1 MRNNYYFRDME
12 DKSLIS
18 GTTATVLAPFVDG
31 WEKLFAWLIVAI
43 VLIIADLNF
52 GIKAARKRGDVIRRS
67 KAIRRSINKLV
78 DYICWIAI
86 AWVLGVSFSSPFN
99 IPLLPLIVI
108 AFVYGIELQSIIDNY
123 LEYKGVKKRF
133 SLLKL
138 ITSWIKKPEIADA
151 FENGKHESNC

>member
-1 MRNNYYFRDME
+1 ME
-12 DKSLIS
+12 EKSLIS

-31 WEKLFAWLIVAI
+31 WEKLFTWLIVAI

-52 GIKAARKRGDVIRRS
+52 GIKAARKRGDTIRRS

-86 AWVLGVSFSSPFN
+86 AWVLGVQFSSPFN
-99 IPLLPLIVI
+99 IPLLPVIVMC
-108 AFVYGIELQSIIDNY
+108 FVYGIELQSIIDNY

-133 SLLKL
+133 SLLKFAFG
-138 ITSWIKKPEIADA
+138 WIKKPELADA
-151 FENGKHESNC
+151 IEDADKEKSNC

>member
-1 MRNNYYFRDME
+1 ME
-12 DKSLIS
+12 EKTILSSTGAALIS
-18 GTTATVLAPFVDG
+18 PFIDG
-31 WEKLFAWLIVAI
+31 WEKIFGWLIVAI

-108 AFVYGIELQSIIDNY
+108 AFVYGIELQSIVDNY
-123 LEYKGVKKRF
+123 LEYKGVKKRL
-133 SLLKL
+133 SLFKL
-138 ITSWIKKPEIADA
+138 IFSWMKKPELADA
-151 FENGKHESNC
+151 IEDKKESNC